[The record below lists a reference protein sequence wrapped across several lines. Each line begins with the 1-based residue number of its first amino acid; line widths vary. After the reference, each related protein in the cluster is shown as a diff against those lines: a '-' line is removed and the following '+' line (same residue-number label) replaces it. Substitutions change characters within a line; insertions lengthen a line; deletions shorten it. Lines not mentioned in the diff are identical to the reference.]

1 MLVLI
6 KDNYPNKTIWLYTG
20 YQWDYIMLDEK
31 RKSIAELCDYVC
43 DGEFVEELADVNC
56 PWVGSTNQ
64 RVINVE
70 KTLATNKIVLYNN

>member
-1 MLVLI
+1 
-6 KDNYPNKTIWLYTG
+6 
-20 YQWDYIMLDEK
+20 MLDEK

-43 DGEFVEELADVNC
+43 DGEFVEELADVNY

-64 RVINVE
+64 RVINVQ